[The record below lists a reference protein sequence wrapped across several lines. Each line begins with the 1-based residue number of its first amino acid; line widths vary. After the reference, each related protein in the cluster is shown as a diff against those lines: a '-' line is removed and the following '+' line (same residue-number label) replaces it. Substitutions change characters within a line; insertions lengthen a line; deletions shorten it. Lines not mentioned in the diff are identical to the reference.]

1 MLDDSQDEKLEGG
14 GKGRAT
20 LRFALFFHS
29 FVLVSFRSLPL
40 CLCPP
45 AQVQAG
51 QAMSDAVVLPSLW
64 AAAAAAAAEERSGDT
79 AGDVESIFSSVD
91 VDADGVLEVAELK
104 EVSLFLSLSLA
115 LALSLSHSLS
125 VSLSLPDWR
134 SYDSHGPLCPTP
146 GTRGRTRR
154 EDQGDRRR

>member
-1 MLDDSQDEKLEGG
+1 MTIPRTRSWREA
-14 GKGRAT
+14 GKGVPLFVSLCFFT
-20 LRFALFFHS
+20 LSSS
-29 FVLVSFRSLPL
+29 FPFDLSLCVSASP
-40 CLCPP
+40 
-45 AQVQAG
+45 QVQAG